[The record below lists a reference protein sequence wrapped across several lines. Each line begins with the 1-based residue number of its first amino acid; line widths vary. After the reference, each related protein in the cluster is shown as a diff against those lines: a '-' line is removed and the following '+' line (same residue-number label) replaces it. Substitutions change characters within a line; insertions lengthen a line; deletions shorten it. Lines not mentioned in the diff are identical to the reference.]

1 MCEIVTCKNFA
12 VHVKRLASPGDFVLT
27 SCVPR
32 RDRNST
38 EQHAASKSPGRPQV
52 VLWLRSRS
60 SGGSDIYSARVID
73 LTAHTVGTPLAGTAV
88 GGNM

>member
-38 EQHAASKSPGRPQV
+38 EQHAASKS
-52 VLWLRSRS
+52 LRLFYGSEVEAV
-60 SGGSDIYSARVID
+60 GSDI
-73 LTAHTVGTPLAGTAV
+73 
-88 GGNM
+88 